1 MAYVVRDSAQVELAE
16 SSEDMIANM
25 EDDEDLFE
33 IDLEAVNSIPPPY
46 YWDSYVTA
54 TGNARM
60 ANCLLPISD
69 VSSAV
74 PTVSKACSAL
84 SLVGTAKILTAM
96 EPMPLE
102 KLLGLP
108 FLGALG
114 VQVQHKQME
123 A

>member
-1 MAYVVRDSAQVELAE
+1 MADVVRDTARVELAD
-16 SSEDMIANM
+16 SSGDMIANM

-33 IDLEAVNSIPPPY
+33 IDLEAVHSIPPPY

-60 ANCLLPISD
+60 ANCLVPISD

-74 PTVSKACSAL
+74 PMVSKACDAL
-84 SLVGTAKILTAM
+84 SLAGTVKILTAM
-96 EPMPLE
+96 KPMPLE
-102 KLLGLP
+102 KPLGLP

-114 VQVQHKQME
+114 LQAQHKKME